1 MISLVGGELYQWD
14 TGRTIVIQPETDIV
28 VHEVHFT
35 HKKMDFAYVVN
46 TYTEDGVTYCSIP
59 NIILQQGQSIICY
72 EVCKNDDGEETVL
85 STTFKVI
92 KRNKPEDYIYTEIE
106 LKSLDDL
113 LIRIEELEHKSS
125 NVLKSDWSESDETS
139 LAFIQNKP
147 FGYVTGTTTICLRE
161 DTLTD
166 VEIESGGAANLSNK
180 YSFWDSGLHHS
191 ELNGT
196 TCTISCNDK
205 VYELQQTN
213 DYSTWQ
219 NEDETI
225 KVAADAGW
233 YGLDILSLYLNTDEF
248 ISKTIP
254 ELTISWNKEENVYAV
269 IPKEYMPEDYIN
281 FLIDAKIGVIENGSY

>member
-1 MISLVGGELYQWD
+1 MISLVGGDLYQWD
-14 TGRTIVIQPETDIV
+14 IGRTIVIQPETDIV

-166 VEIESGGAANLSNK
+166 VEIKSGGAANLSNK
-180 YSFWDSGLHHS
+180 YSFWDSGLHYS